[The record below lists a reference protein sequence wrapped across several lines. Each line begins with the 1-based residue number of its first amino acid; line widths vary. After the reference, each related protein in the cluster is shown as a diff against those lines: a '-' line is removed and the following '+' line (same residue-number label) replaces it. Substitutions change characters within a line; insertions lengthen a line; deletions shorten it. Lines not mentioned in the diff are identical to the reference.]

1 MKNRRFLTKAQ
12 GMSLNTIVIAA
23 IVIIVLVV
31 LVAIFTGRM
40 GPWVQS
46 VENCQDKNGACVDSS
61 ADCVAPNAVIRGTN
75 CDRDE
80 KVCCVQI
87 VKE

>member
-1 MKNRRFLTKAQ
+1 MKRAQ
-12 GMSLNTIVIAA
+12 GLSLETLVIAA

-46 VENCQDKNGACVDSS
+46 VENCQDKNGACVDDATACS
-61 ADCVAPNAVIRGTN
+61 APNAVIRGTN
-75 CDRDE
+75 CDRED

-87 VKE
+87 IKEE